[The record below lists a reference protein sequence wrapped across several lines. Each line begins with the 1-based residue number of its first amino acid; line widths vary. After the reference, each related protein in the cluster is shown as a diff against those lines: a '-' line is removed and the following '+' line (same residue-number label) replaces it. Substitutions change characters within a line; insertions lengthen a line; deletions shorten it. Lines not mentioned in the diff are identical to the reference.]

1 MESFFIEKKKK
12 RIMKTNIR
20 CFWYVYILKYSIH
33 LFYYYK
39 TLYNFNYFFFLLF
52 HLTDTLLKH
61 K

>member
-33 LFYYYK
+33 LFYYYN
-39 TLYNFNYFFFLLF
+39 LYNFNNFFFSSVSF
-52 HLTDTLLKH
+52 DRYFT
-61 K
+61 